1 MAFARTCGLASI
13 RAQAVDSRLVIIGN
27 NGAARVMNS
36 FFWLISTVIKLY
48 VWCLI
53 ISAVL
58 SWLVAF
64 KVVNTQNRFVYMAGD
79 FLHRV
84 TEPALRPIRRFLP
97 NLGGIDLSPIVLI
110 LLLLFAESLLFEY
123 MPH

>member
-1 MAFARTCGLASI
+1 MAFAVACGLASI
-13 RAQAVDSRLVIIGN
+13 RAQAVVSHLVIIGN
-27 NGAARVMNS
+27 DGTARVMNS
-36 FFWLISTVIKLY
+36 LVWLISTVIELY

-64 KVVNTQNRFVYMAGD
+64 KVVNTQNRFVYLAGD

-97 NLGGIDLSPIVLI
+97 TLGGIDLSPIVLI
-110 LLLLFAESLLFEY
+110 LLLFFAKSLLFEY